1 METEGG
7 GSSFWE
13 YAIHQLEMIVSVMGP
28 GVESLIHTK
37 SANADHVVFRFSD
50 GRRAAMTL
58 HPKLGFSARI
68 LGRDDTVQISK
79 LSSMFPNLIDAMLEF
94 FRTGIPPID
103 RAETIHI
110 AHVLRTAIDAEKQPD
125 QWVRIS

>member
-1 METEGG
+1 
-7 GSSFWE
+7 
-13 YAIHQLEMIVSVMGP
+13 
-28 GVESLIHTK
+28 
-37 SANADHVVFRFSD
+37 
-50 GRRAAMTL
+50 MTL

-79 LSSMFPNLIDAMLEF
+79 LSNMFPNLIDAMLEF